1 MAKPIL
7 ISLRV
12 TEEQQAAIKE
22 CADRLG
28 LSITA
33 FIRTA
38 ALRSV
43 EYENVKR
50 AA

>member
-1 MAKPIL
+1 MPKQIL
-7 ISLRV
+7 ISCRV
-12 TEEQQAAIKE
+12 TEEQQAAIKD

-43 EYENVKR
+43 EFENTKR